1 MSAIFNIVS
10 IPFGYVMR
18 FIYDLVGNYGV
29 AIILFTILCKII
41 LMPMTI
47 KQKKSTLAMQALQ
60 PKLLAVQ
67 KKWGADRERMAA
79 ETQKVYEEAGV
90 SPMGGCGTM
99 LLSFPIMIGLYYV
112 IVRPLT
118 YLMHLSADQISA
130 ISTALGMEA
139 SANVASELTLAGMIN
154 QNFAAASAAVPEVI
168 QMDYTFL
175 GMNLTDTASFKALSI
190 LWIIPV
196 LSGLTSLLSTWLM
209 QKKQQEAMKDNPQ
222 MAQTNSMMT
231 MMMPMMSVYFGF
243 VLPAGVGIYWIVNN
257 LLTTLQDQILNK
269 YFEKHPPVLD

>member
-18 FIYDLVGNYGV
+18 AIYDLVGNYGV

-47 KQKKSTLAMQALQ
+47 KQKKSMLAMQALQ

-67 KKWGADRERMAA
+67 KKWSADRERMNL
-79 ETQKVYEEAGV
+79 ETQKIYEESGV
-90 SPMGGCGTM
+90 SPMGGCGTT
-99 LLSFPIMIGLYYV
+99 LLTFPIMIGLYYV
-112 IVRPLT
+112 IVRPIT
-118 YLMHLSADQISA
+118 YLMHLSSDQLSTLA
-130 ISTALGMEA
+130 TALGQEA
-139 SANVASELTLAGMIN
+139 SKNVASELTRAGMIN
-154 QNFAAASAAVPEVI
+154 QNFAVAAAAVPEVI

-175 GMNLTDTASFKALSI
+175 GMNLTETASFSNLNI
-190 LWIIPV
+190 LWLIPV

-209 QKKQQEAMKDNPQ
+209 QQKQKKDNPQ
-222 MAQTNSMMT
+222 MAQSTSMMT

-243 VLPAGVGIYWIVNN
+243 VLPAGVGIYWIMNN
-257 LLTTLQDQILNK
+257 LLTSLQDLILNK

>member
-18 FIYDLVGNYGV
+18 FIYDLVGNYGL

-41 LMPMTI
+41 LLPMTI
-47 KQKKSTLAMQALQ
+47 KQKKSTMALQALQ

-67 KKWGADRERMAA
+67 KKWSADRERMAA
-79 ETQKVYEEAGV
+79 ETQKVYDDAGV
-90 SPMGGCGTM
+90 SPMGGCGTT
-99 LLSFPIMIGLYYV
+99 LLTFPIMIGLYYV

-118 YLMHLSADQISA
+118 YLMHLTADQLTA
-130 ISTALGMEA
+130 LSTALGVEA
-139 SANVASELTLAGMIN
+139 SANVASELSLAGLIN

-168 QMDYTFL
+168 QMDYSFL
-175 GMNLTDTASFKALSI
+175 GMNLTDTASFKVLSI
-190 LWIIPV
+190 LWIIPL
-196 LSGLTSLLSTWLM
+196 LSGLTSYLSTWLM
-209 QKKQQEAMKDNPQ
+209 MKKQQAALKDNPA
-222 MAQTNSMMT
+222 MAQSNSMMT
-231 MMMPMMSVYFGF
+231 FMMPMMSVYFGF
-243 VLPAGVGIYWIVNN
+243 VLPAGVGIYWIMNN

>member
-18 FIYDLVGNYGV
+18 AIYDLVGNYGV

-47 KQKKSTLAMQALQ
+47 KQKKSMLAMQALQ

-67 KKWGADRERMAA
+67 KKWSADRERMNL
-79 ETQKVYEEAGV
+79 ETQKIYEESGV
-90 SPMGGCGTM
+90 SPMGGCGTT
-99 LLSFPIMIGLYYV
+99 LLTFPIMIGLYYV
-112 IVRPLT
+112 IVRPIT
-118 YLMHLSADQISA
+118 YLMHLSSDQLTTLA
-130 ISTALGMEA
+130 AALGQEA
-139 SANVASELTLAGMIN
+139 SKNVASELTLAGMIN
-154 QNFAAASAAVPEVI
+154 QNFAVAAAAVPEVI

-175 GMNLTDTASFKALSI
+175 GMNLTETASFSNLNI
-190 LWIIPV
+190 LWLIPV

-209 QKKQQEAMKDNPQ
+209 QQKQKKDNPQ
-222 MAQTNSMMT
+222 MAQSTSMMT

-243 VLPAGVGIYWIVNN
+243 VLPAGVGIYWIMNN
-257 LLTTLQDQILNK
+257 LLTSLQDLILNK

>member
-18 FIYDLVGNYGV
+18 AIYDLVGNYGV

-47 KQKKSTLAMQALQ
+47 KQKKSMLAMQALQ

-67 KKWGADRERMAA
+67 KKWSADRERMNL
-79 ETQKVYEEAGV
+79 ETQKIYEESGV
-90 SPMGGCGTM
+90 SPMGGCGTT
-99 LLSFPIMIGLYYV
+99 LLTFPIMIGLYYV
-112 IVRPLT
+112 IVRPIT
-118 YLMHLSADQISA
+118 YLMHLSSDQLTTLA
-130 ISTALGMEA
+130 TALGQEA
-139 SANVASELTLAGMIN
+139 SKNVASELPLAGMIN
-154 QNFAAASAAVPEVI
+154 QNFAVAAAAVPEVI

-175 GMNLTDTASFKALSI
+175 GMNLTETASFSNLNI
-190 LWIIPV
+190 LWLIPV

-209 QKKQQEAMKDNPQ
+209 QQKQKKDNPQ
-222 MAQTNSMMT
+222 MAQSTSMMT

-243 VLPAGVGIYWIVNN
+243 VLPAGVGIYWIMNN
-257 LLTTLQDQILNK
+257 LLTSLQDLILNK

>member
-18 FIYDLVGNYGV
+18 FIYDLVGNYGL

-41 LMPMTI
+41 LLPMTI

-67 KKWGADRERMAA
+67 KKWSADRERMAA
-79 ETQKVYEEAGV
+79 ETQKVYEDAGV
-90 SPMGGCGTM
+90 SPMGGCGTT
-99 LLSFPIMIGLYYV
+99 LLTFPIMIGLYYV

-118 YLMHLSADQISA
+118 YLMHLSADQLTSLT
-130 ISTALGMEA
+130 TALGVEA
-139 SANVASELTLAGMIN
+139 SANVASELTLAGLIN
-154 QNFAAASAAVPEVI
+154 QNFAAAAAAVPEVI
-168 QMDYTFL
+168 QMDYSFL
-175 GMNLTDTASFKALSI
+175 GMNLTETASFKALSI

-196 LSGLTSLLSTWLM
+196 LSGLTSYLSTWLM
-209 QKKQQEAMKDNPQ
+209 MKKQQAAMQDNPA
-222 MAQTNSMMT
+222 MAQSNSMMT
-231 MMMPMMSVYFGF
+231 FMMPMMSVYFGF
-243 VLPAGVGIYWIVNN
+243 VLPAGVGIYWIMNN

>member
-18 FIYDLVGNYGV
+18 FIYDLVGNYGL

-41 LMPMTI
+41 LLPMTI

-67 KKWGADRERMAA
+67 KKWSADRERMAA
-79 ETQKVYEEAGV
+79 ETQKVYEDAGV
-90 SPMGGCGTM
+90 SPMGGCGTT
-99 LLSFPIMIGLYYV
+99 LLTFPIMIGLYYV

-118 YLMHLSADQISA
+118 YLMHLSADQLTSLT
-130 ISTALGMEA
+130 TALGVEA
-139 SANVASELTLAGMIN
+139 SANVASELTLAGLIN
-154 QNFAAASAAVPEVI
+154 QNFATAAAAVPEVI
-168 QMDYTFL
+168 QMDYSFL
-175 GMNLTDTASFKALSI
+175 GMNLTETASFKALSI

-196 LSGLTSLLSTWLM
+196 LSGLTSYLSTWLM
-209 QKKQQEAMKDNPQ
+209 MKKQQAAMQDNPA
-222 MAQTNSMMT
+222 MAQSNSMMT
-231 MMMPMMSVYFGF
+231 FMMPMMSVYFGF
-243 VLPAGVGIYWIVNN
+243 VLPAGVGIYWIMNN

>member
-1 MSAIFNIVS
+1 MTAIFNIVS

-18 FIYDLVGNYGV
+18 AIYDLVGNYGV

-47 KQKKSTLAMQALQ
+47 KQKKSMLAMQALQ

-67 KKWGADRERMAA
+67 KKWSADRDRMNL
-79 ETQKVYEEAGV
+79 ETQKIYEESGV
-90 SPMGGCGTM
+90 SPMGGCGTT
-99 LLSFPIMIGLYYV
+99 LLTFPIMIGLYYV
-112 IVRPLT
+112 IVRPIT
-118 YLMHLSADQISA
+118 YLMHLSSDQLTTLA
-130 ISTALGMEA
+130 TALGQEA
-139 SANVASELTLAGMIN
+139 SKNIASELTLAGLVN
-154 QNFAAASAAVPEVI
+154 QNFAVAAAAVPEVI

-175 GMNLTDTASFKALSI
+175 GMNLTETASLSNLSI
-190 LWIIPV
+190 LWLIPV

-209 QKKQQEAMKDNPQ
+209 QQKQKKDNPQ
-222 MAQTNSMMT
+222 MAQSTSMMT

-243 VLPAGVGIYWIVNN
+243 VLPAGVGIYWIMNN
-257 LLTTLQDQILNK
+257 LLTSLQDLILNK

>member
-18 FIYDLVGNYGV
+18 AIYDLVGNYGV

-47 KQKKSTLAMQALQ
+47 KQKKSMLAMQALQ

-67 KKWGADRERMAA
+67 KKWSADRDRMNL
-79 ETQKVYEEAGV
+79 ETQKIYEESGV
-90 SPMGGCGTM
+90 SPMGGCGTT
-99 LLSFPIMIGLYYV
+99 LLTFPIMIGLYYV
-112 IVRPLT
+112 IVRPIT
-118 YLMHLSADQISA
+118 YLMHLSSDQLTTLA
-130 ISTALGMEA
+130 TALGQEA
-139 SANVASELTLAGMIN
+139 SKNVASELTLAGMIN
-154 QNFAAASAAVPEVI
+154 QNFAVAAAAVPEVI

-175 GMNLTDTASFKALSI
+175 GMNLTETASLSNLSI
-190 LWIIPV
+190 LWLIPV

-209 QKKQQEAMKDNPQ
+209 QQKQKKDNPQ
-222 MAQTNSMMT
+222 MAQSTSMMT

-243 VLPAGVGIYWIVNN
+243 VLPAGVGIYWIMNN
-257 LLTTLQDQILNK
+257 LLTSLQDLILNK

>member
-18 FIYDLVGNYGV
+18 FIYDLVGNYGL

-41 LMPMTI
+41 LLPMTI
-47 KQKKSTLAMQALQ
+47 KQKKSTMALQALQ

-67 KKWGADRERMAA
+67 KKWSADRERMAA
-79 ETQKVYEEAGV
+79 ETQKVYDDAGV
-90 SPMGGCGTM
+90 SPMGGCGTT
-99 LLSFPIMIGLYYV
+99 LLTFPIMIGLYYV

-118 YLMHLSADQISA
+118 YLMHLSADQLTA
-130 ISTALGMEA
+130 LSTALGVEA
-139 SANVASELTLAGMIN
+139 SANVASELSLAGLIN

-168 QMDYTFL
+168 QMDYSFL
-175 GMNLTDTASFKALSI
+175 GMNLTDTASFKVLSI
-190 LWIIPV
+190 LWIIPL
-196 LSGLTSLLSTWLM
+196 LSGLTSYLSTWLM
-209 QKKQQEAMKDNPQ
+209 MKKQQAALKDNPA
-222 MAQTNSMMT
+222 MAQSNSMMT
-231 MMMPMMSVYFGF
+231 FMMPMMSVYFGF
-243 VLPAGVGIYWIVNN
+243 VLPAGVGIYWIMNN

>member
-18 FIYDLVGNYGV
+18 FIYDLVGNYGL

-41 LMPMTI
+41 LLPMTI
-47 KQKKSTLAMQALQ
+47 KQKKSTMALQALQ

-67 KKWGADRERMAA
+67 KKWSADRERMAA
-79 ETQKVYEEAGV
+79 ETQKVYDDAGV
-90 SPMGGCGTM
+90 SPMGGCGTT
-99 LLSFPIMIGLYYV
+99 LLTFPIMIGLYYV

-118 YLMHLSADQISA
+118 YLMHLSADQLTA
-130 ISTALGMEA
+130 LSTALGAEA
-139 SANVASELTLAGMIN
+139 SANVASELSLAGLIN

-168 QMDYTFL
+168 QMDYSFL
-175 GMNLTDTASFKALSI
+175 GMNLTDTASFKVLSI
-190 LWIIPV
+190 LWIIPL
-196 LSGLTSLLSTWLM
+196 LSGLTSYLSTWLM
-209 QKKQQEAMKDNPQ
+209 MKKQQAALKDNPA
-222 MAQTNSMMT
+222 MAQSNSMMT
-231 MMMPMMSVYFGF
+231 FMMPMMSVYFGF
-243 VLPAGVGIYWIVNN
+243 VLPAGVGIYWIMNN